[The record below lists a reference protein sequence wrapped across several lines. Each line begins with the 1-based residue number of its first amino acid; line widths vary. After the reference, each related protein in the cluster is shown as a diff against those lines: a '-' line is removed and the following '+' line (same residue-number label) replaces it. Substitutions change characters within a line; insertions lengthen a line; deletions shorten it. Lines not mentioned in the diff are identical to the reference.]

1 MGFVNIYICRP
12 MSEFAH
18 LHVVHLEPGPQTK
31 LGAGH
36 HGLPGTAEEQQ
47 VGEEEEISLLVV
59 ACPC

>member
-1 MGFVNIYICRP
+1 

-18 LHVVHLEPGPQTK
+18 LHVVHLESSPQTK

-59 ACPC
+59 ARPC

>member
-1 MGFVNIYICRP
+1 
-12 MSEFAH
+12 MSEFSH
-18 LHVVHLEPGPQTK
+18 LHVVHLESGPETK

-59 ACPC
+59 ARPC